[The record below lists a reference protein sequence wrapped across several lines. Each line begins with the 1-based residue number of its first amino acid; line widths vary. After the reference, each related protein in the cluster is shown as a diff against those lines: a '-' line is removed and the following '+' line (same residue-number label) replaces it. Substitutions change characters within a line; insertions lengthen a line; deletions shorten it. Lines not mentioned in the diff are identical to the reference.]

1 MKIIYRTPKKT
12 DLGGLLS
19 FVNEL
24 ADEDTYVTVERQ
36 TRKKEKKWLEDQLKA
51 IRKKNLVMVVAEID
65 GKIVGNCEIRRR
77 AVYRRVRHIGTVGI
91 MVRRKFRGKG
101 IGERLMKTT
110 MAEAKKRIG
119 VSLLTLSVLAN
130 NPIAPKLYKK
140 MGFRECGRL
149 PGAFLFREKYFDEVY
164 MFKKVGK

>member
-12 DLGGLLS
+12 DLDGLLS

-24 ADEDTYVTVERQ
+24 TDEDTYVTVEWQ
-36 TRKKEKKWLEDQLKA
+36 TRNKEKKWLEDQLKA
-51 IRKKNLVMVVAEID
+51 IRKKNLVMIVAEVD

-77 AVYRRVRHIGTVGI
+77 AAYKRVRHIGTFGI

-110 MAEAKKRIG
+110 MADAKKRMG
-119 VSLLTLSVLAN
+119 VGLLTLSVLAN

-149 PGAFLFREKYFDEVY
+149 PRAFLFMGKYIDEIY
-164 MFKKVGK
+164 MFRGI